1 MNRITTLL
9 IAFCAG
15 FLPAIALFS
24 LQNAVWG
31 GLLGVLLWL
40 VWDSWRMRQF
50 DQQLRNAQAGLP
62 LQESQGSWGL
72 LTQRVRHLL
81 RLSEQQLRQSDQRL
95 QDFLSAIQASPN
107 GVLLL
112 DAQTRIEWSNQ
123 TGAQLLE
130 IDAQRDVLQH
140 ITNLVRAPEFSEYL
154 QAGDY
159 SHDVVFE
166 TASSTAQHPKR
177 LSAQLHRYGSNVQGN
192 VSKLLMLVRDI
203 TALELA
209 EAQRRDFVAN
219 VSHEIRTPLTVLS
232 GFVETLQNLPLDEAQ
247 RSRYLSL
254 MQEQSQ
260 RMQSLVSDLL
270 TLSRLEAS
278 PAPSYEA
285 RLPVSQLMSQLERDA
300 RAMMQV
306 MDLPGHGT
314 HRLHF
319 DCTVQHLDLLG
330 DSTELL
336 SASSNLVQNA
346 LRYTPP
352 GGAVEVSLRLLPDD
366 RVEFAVQDTGAGI
379 APEHLPRLT
388 ERFYR
393 VDRSRSRESG
403 GTGLGLSIV
412 KHVVQRHGG
421 ELRISSEL
429 GKGSRFAFTLPANR
443 VLMTELRLAA

>member
-1 MNRITTLL
+1 MRRFTLFL
-9 IAFCAG
+9 IALCAG
-15 FLPAIALFS
+15 FITAYAFFS
-24 LQNAVWG
+24 LNNAVWG
-31 GLLGVLLWL
+31 ALFGVACWL
-40 VWDSWRMRQF
+40 AWDAWRYSQF
-50 DQQLRNAQAGLP
+50 DRQLRQAQAGFP
-62 LQESQGSWGL
+62 LVDTAGVWGQ
-72 LTQRVRHLL
+72 LTQRVRQLL
-81 RLSEQQLRQSDQRL
+81 RFKDQLLAQSDQRL
-95 QDFLSAIQASPN
+95 QDFLQAIQASPN

-112 DAQTRIEWSNQ
+112 DAQSRIEWCNQ
-123 TGAQLLE
+123 TGAQLL
-130 IDAQRDVLQH
+130 DLDSQRDLLQQ
-140 ITNLVRAPEFSEYL
+140 ITNLVRAPEFIAYL
-154 QAGDY
+154 NDGDY
-159 SHDVVFE
+159 SREVVFE
-166 TASSTAQHPKR
+166 TASSTVQRPKR
-177 LSAQLHRYGSNVQGN
+177 LSVQLHPYGSNIYGN
-192 VSKLLMLVRDI
+192 VSRLLMLVRDI

-232 GFVETLQNLPLDEAQ
+232 GFVETLQNLPLDESQ
-247 RSRYLSL
+247 RSRYLGL
-254 MQEQSQ
+254 MQEQSV

-278 PAPSYEA
+278 PVPSFDSRVA
-285 RLPVSQLMSQLERDA
+285 VSQLMSQLERDA

-306 MDLPGHGT
+306 MDLPGNST

-319 DCTVQHLDLLG
+319 RSDVGVSELVG
-330 DSTELL
+330 DNNELL
-336 SASSNLVQNA
+336 SATSNLVQNA

-352 GGAVEVSLRLLPDD
+352 AGAIDVSMSILPDG
-366 RVEFAVQDTGAGI
+366 RIEFAVQDTGAGI

-443 VLMTELRLAA
+443 VVKSDALLAA

>member
-1 MNRITTLL
+1 MNRFTTFL

-15 FLPAIALFS
+15 FLPATALFS
-24 LQNAVWG
+24 RHNAIWG
-31 GLLGVLLWL
+31 GLLGVVVWL
-40 VWDSWRMRQF
+40 AWDSWRLAQF

-62 LQESQGSWGL
+62 LQESQGVWGQ

-81 RLSEQQLRQSDQRL
+81 RTRDQQLLQSDQRL
-95 QDFLSAIQASPN
+95 QDFLLAIQASPS

-112 DAQTRIEWSNQ
+112 DAQNRIEWCNQ
-123 TGAQLLE
+123 TGAQLLGL
-130 IDAQRDVLQH
+130 DAQRDVLQH
-140 ITNLVRAPEFSEYL
+140 ITNLVRSPELAEYL
-154 QAGDY
+154 QEGDF
-159 SHDVVFE
+159 SHEVIFE
-166 TASSTAQHPKR
+166 TASSTAHIPKR
-177 LSAQLHRYGSNVQGN
+177 LSLQLHRYGSSVQGN
-192 VSKLLMLVRDI
+192 VSRLLMLVRDI

-232 GFVETLQNLPLDEAQ
+232 GFVETLQNLPLDESQ
-247 RSRYLSL
+247 RSRYLGL

-278 PAPSYEA
+278 PAPSFESA
-285 RLPVSQLMSQLERDA
+285 LPAGQLMAQLERDA
-300 RAMMQV
+300 HAMMQV
-306 MDLPGHGT
+306 MDLPGSSS

-319 DCTVQHLDLLG
+319 MCDQPQLQLLG
-330 DSTELL
+330 DRTELI
-336 SASSNLVQNA
+336 SATSNLVQNA

-352 GGAVEVSLRLLPDD
+352 GGSVDVSLRLLPDD
-366 RVEFAVQDTGAGI
+366 RMEFAVQDTGAGI

-421 ELRISSEL
+421 EVKISSEV

-443 VLMTELRLAA
+443 VLMQPTRLAA

>member
-1 MNRITTLL
+1 MNRVTTFL
-9 IAFCAG
+9 IALGVG
-15 FLPAIALFS
+15 FLSAAALFS
-24 LQNAVWG
+24 LRNAIWG
-31 GLLGVLLWL
+31 SLLGISVWF
-40 VWDSWRMRQF
+40 VWDGLRLRQF

-62 LQESQGSWGL
+62 MQESNGNWGQ

-81 RLSEQQLRQSDQRL
+81 RTRDQQLVQSDQRL

-112 DAQTRIEWSNQ
+112 DAQNRIEWSNQ

-140 ITNLVRAPEFSEYL
+140 ITNLVRAPEFAEYL
-154 QAGDY
+154 QRGDF
-159 SHDVVFE
+159 SHEVVFE
-166 TASSTAQHPKR
+166 AGSSTPQIPKR
-177 LSAQLHRYGSNVQGN
+177 LSLQLHRYGSSVQGS
-192 VSKLLMLVRDI
+192 VSRLLMLVRDI

-232 GFVETLQNLPLDEAQ
+232 GFVETLQNLPLNESQ
-247 RSRYLSL
+247 RSRYLGM

-278 PAPSYEA
+278 PAPSFETSM
-285 RLPVSQLMSQLERDA
+285 PMSQLMTQLERDA

-306 MDLPGHGT
+306 MDLPGNST

-319 DCTVQHLDLLG
+319 FCEAGDYQLLG
-330 DSTELL
+330 DRTELL
-336 SASSNLVQNA
+336 SATGNLVQNA

-352 GGAVEVSLRLLPDD
+352 GGSVDVSWALLPDG
-366 RVEFAVQDTGAGI
+366 RAEFAVQDSGAGI

-421 ELRISSEL
+421 ELKISSEL
-429 GKGSRFAFTLPANR
+429 GKGSRFVFTLPSNR
-443 VLMTELRLAA
+443 LVRPQHTA

>member
-1 MNRITTLL
+1 MNRITTFL

-31 GLLGVLLWL
+31 GLLGIVLWL
-40 VWDSWRMRQF
+40 VWDSWRMGQF

-62 LQESQGSWGL
+62 LQDSGGMWGR

-81 RLSEQQLRQSDQRL
+81 RTRDQQLQQSDQRL

-154 QAGDY
+154 QAGDF

-232 GFVETLQNLPLDEAQ
+232 GFVETLQNLPLDESQ
-247 RSRYLSL
+247 RSRYLDL

-278 PAPSYEA
+278 PAPSFET
-285 RLPVSQLMSQLERDA
+285 RLPVGQLLAQLERDA

-306 MDLPGHGT
+306 MDLPGNST

-319 DCTVQHLDLLG
+319 ECAVQHLDLLG

-346 LRYTPP
+346 LRYTPV
-352 GGAVEVSLRLLPDD
+352 GGSVDVSLRLLPDD

-421 ELRISSEL
+421 ELRITSEL
-429 GKGSRFAFTLPANR
+429 GRGSRFAFTLPASR
-443 VLMTELRLAA
+443 VLMTEMKLAA

>member
-1 MNRITTLL
+1 MNRITTFL
-9 IAFCAG
+9 IAFSAG
-15 FLPAIALFS
+15 FITAYGLFS

-31 GLLGVLLWL
+31 GLAGIAIWL
-40 VWDSWRMRQF
+40 VWDGWQLSRF
-50 DQQLRNAQAGLP
+50 DQQLRNAQAGMTM
-62 LQESQGSWGL
+62 QESSGVWGRF
-72 LTQRVRHLL
+72 TQRVRHLL
-81 RLSEQQLRQSDQRL
+81 RTRDQQLIQSDQRL

-112 DAQTRIEWSNQ
+112 DAETRIEWCNQ

-130 IDAQRDVLQH
+130 LDAQRDVMQH

-154 QAGDY
+154 QSGDY
-159 SHDVVFE
+159 SHDVIFE
-166 TASSTAQHPKR
+166 TASSTVQHPKR

-192 VSKLLMLVRDI
+192 VSRLLMLVRDI

-232 GFVETLQNLPLDEAQ
+232 GFIETLQHLPLEEAQ
-247 RSRYLSL
+247 RSRYLGL

-278 PAPSYEA
+278 PAPSFDTT
-285 RLPVSQLMSQLERDA
+285 LSGKQLMAQLERDA
-300 RAMMQV
+300 HAMMQV
-306 MDLPGHGT
+306 LDLPGNSN

-319 DCTVQHLDLLG
+319 ACDAADFHWLG
-330 DSTELL
+330 DPSELL
-336 SASSNLVQNA
+336 SATSNLVQNA

-352 GGAVEVSLRLLPDD
+352 GGSVDVSLQLLPDGKS
-366 RVEFAVQDTGAGI
+366 EFAVQDSGMGI
-379 APEHLPRLT
+379 APEHIPRLT

-421 ELRISSEL
+421 EVKISSEV
-429 GKGSRFAFTLPANR
+429 GKGSRFSFTLPASR
-443 VLMTELRLAA
+443 VKR

>member
-1 MNRITTLL
+1 MSRLTAFL
-9 IAFCAG
+9 ISFFAG
-15 FLPAIALFS
+15 FLPAILLFS
-24 LQNAVWG
+24 LTYAVWG
-31 GLLGVLLWL
+31 GLVGILAWLL
-40 VWDSWRMRQF
+40 WDSWRLAQF

-62 LQESQGSWGL
+62 MQESKGTWGL

-81 RLSEQQLRQSDQRL
+81 RSRDQQLQQSDQRL

-112 DAQTRIEWSNQ
+112 DAQNRIEWCNQ

-130 IDAQRDVLQH
+130 IDAQRDLMQH

-154 QAGDY
+154 QEGDF

-166 TASSTAQHPKR
+166 TPSSTAQRPKR
-177 LSAQLHRYGSNVQGN
+177 ISVQLHRYGSNVQGN
-192 VSKLLMLVRDI
+192 ISRLLMLMRDI

-209 EAQRRDFVAN
+209 EVQRRDFVAN

-232 GFVETLQNLPLDEAQ
+232 GFIETLQNLPLDESQ
-247 RSRYLSL
+247 RSRYLGL

-278 PAPSYEA
+278 PAPSFETT
-285 RLPVSQLMSQLERDA
+285 LPVSQLMSQLERDA

-306 MDLPGHGT
+306 MDLPGNNT

-319 DCTVQHLDLLG
+319 FCEASAYQLIG
-330 DSTELL
+330 DSTELI
-336 SASSNLVQNA
+336 SATSNLVQNA
-346 LRYTPP
+346 LRYTPS
-352 GGAVEVSLRLLPDD
+352 GGSVDVSLTLLSDG
-366 RVEFAVQDTGAGI
+366 RAEFAVQDTGAGI

-421 ELRISSEL
+421 ELKISSEL

-443 VLMTELRLAA
+443 VAITKLRLAA

>member
-1 MNRITTLL
+1 MNRITTFL
-9 IAFCAG
+9 IALSAG
-15 FLPAIALFS
+15 FLPVIALFS
-24 LQNAVWG
+24 LKNAAWG
-31 GLLGVLLWL
+31 GLIGVIAWL
-40 VWDSWRMRQF
+40 IWDSWRFNQF

-62 LQESQGSWGL
+62 LQEGGGAWGQ

-81 RLSEQQLRQSDQRL
+81 RTRDQQLTQSDQRL

-112 DAQTRIEWSNQ
+112 DAQNRIEWCNQ

-130 IDAQRDVLQH
+130 LDAQRDVMQH

-154 QAGDY
+154 AAGDF

-177 LSAQLHRYGSNVQGN
+177 LDAQLHRYGSNVQGGI
-192 VSKLLMLVRDI
+192 SRLLMLVRDI

-278 PAPSYEA
+278 PAPSFETNLPA
-285 RLPVSQLMSQLERDA
+285 RQLMAQLERDA

-306 MDLPGHGT
+306 MDLPGNST

-319 DCTVQHLDLLG
+319 QNDAAELGLLG
-330 DSTELL
+330 DRTELI
-336 SASSNLVQNA
+336 SATSNLVQNA

-352 GGAVEVSLRLLPDD
+352 GGSVDVSLIFLADGRA
-366 RVEFAVQDTGAGI
+366 EFSVQDSGAGI

-421 ELRISSEL
+421 ELRITSEL
-429 GKGSRFAFTLPANR
+429 GKGSKFAFTLPAHR
-443 VLMTELRLAA
+443 VVMQALRLAA

>member
-1 MNRITTLL
+1 MSRFTTFLV
-9 IAFCAG
+9 AFCAG

-24 LQNAVWG
+24 LKNAIWG
-31 GLLGVLLWL
+31 GLFGVVIWL
-40 VWDSWRMRQF
+40 AWDGWRLSQF

-62 LQESQGSWGL
+62 LQESDGVWGQ

-81 RLSEQQLRQSDQRL
+81 RTRDQQLAQSDQRL

-112 DAQTRIEWSNQ
+112 DPQNRIEWCNQ

-130 IDAQRDVLQH
+130 LDAQRDVMQH

-154 QAGDY
+154 QEGDFT
-159 SHDVVFE
+159 HDVMFE

-177 LSAQLHRYGSNVQGN
+177 LSAQLHRYGSNMQGN
-192 VSKLLMLVRDI
+192 ITRLLMLVRDI

-232 GFVETLQNLPLDEAQ
+232 GFIETLQNLPLDEAQ

-278 PAPSYEA
+278 PAPSFETT
-285 RLPVSQLMSQLERDA
+285 LPAGELMGQLERDA
-300 RAMMQV
+300 HAMMQV
-306 MDLPGHGT
+306 LDLPGSSS

-319 DCTVQHLDLLG
+319 TCDLPQLQLIG
-330 DSTELL
+330 DRTELI
-336 SASSNLVQNA
+336 SATSNLVQNA

-352 GGAVEVSLRLLPDD
+352 GGSVDVSLRLLPDD
-366 RVEFAVQDTGAGI
+366 RVEFTVQDTGAGI

-421 ELRISSEL
+421 EVKISSEV
-429 GKGSRFAFTLPANR
+429 GKGSRFAFTLPASR
-443 VLMTELRLAA
+443 IRLVS

>member
-1 MNRITTLL
+1 MNRFTTFF
-9 IAFCAG
+9 IAICAG
-15 FLPAIALFS
+15 LVTAAALFS
-24 LQNAVWG
+24 LRNAAWG
-31 GLLGVLLWL
+31 GLIGIMIWL
-40 VWDSWRMRQF
+40 IWDSWRFNQF

-62 LQESQGSWGL
+62 LQEGSGTWGQ

-81 RLSEQQLRQSDQRL
+81 RTRDQQLIQSDQRL
-95 QDFLSAIQASPN
+95 QDFLSAIQASPG

-112 DAQTRIEWSNQ
+112 DAQNRIEWCNQ

-130 IDAQRDVLQH
+130 LDAQRDVMQH

-154 QAGDY
+154 TAGDF

-177 LSAQLHRYGSNVQGN
+177 LDAQLHRYGSSVQGGI
-192 VSKLLMLVRDI
+192 SRLLMLVRDI

-232 GFVETLQNLPLDEAQ
+232 GFIETLQNLPLDESQ
-247 RSRYLSL
+247 RSRYLGM

-278 PAPSYEA
+278 PTPSFET
-285 RLPVSQLMSQLERDA
+285 RLPASQLMAQLERDA

-306 MDLPGHGT
+306 INLPGNTT

-319 DCTVQHLDLLG
+319 HSDADSLALLG

-352 GGAVEVSLRLLPDD
+352 GGSVDVSLILLADG
-366 RVEFAVQDTGAGI
+366 RVEFSVQDSGAGI

-412 KHVVQRHGG
+412 KHVIQRHGG

-443 VLMTELRLAA
+443 VVMQALRLVA

>member
-1 MNRITTLL
+1 MRRLTLFL
-9 IAFCAG
+9 IAFCVG

-24 LQNAVWG
+24 FKYSAWG
-31 GLLGVLLWL
+31 GLIGALVWL
-40 VWDSWRMRQF
+40 AWDSWRFKQF
-50 DQQLRNAQAGLP
+50 DYQLRNAQAGLAIMDTP
-62 LQESQGSWGL
+62 GVWGQ
-72 LTQRVRHLL
+72 LTQRVRHLM
-81 RLSEQQLRQSDQRL
+81 RSKDQLLLQSDQRL
-95 QDFLSAIQASPN
+95 QDFLQAIQASPN

-112 DAQTRIEWSNQ
+112 DSRGRIEWCNQ

-130 IDAQRDVLQH
+130 LDAQRDLLQH
-140 ITNLVRAPEFSEYL
+140 ITNLVRAPEFTHYL
-154 QAGDY
+154 QEGDY
-159 SHDVVFE
+159 ADEVAFE

-192 VSKLLMLVRDI
+192 VSRLLMLVRDI

-278 PAPSYEA
+278 PAPSFETA
-285 RLPVSQLMSQLERDA
+285 LSAAQLMDQLERDA

-306 MDLPGHGT
+306 IYLPSSSP

-319 DCTVQHLDLLG
+319 FCEVDSVQLHG
-330 DSTELL
+330 DHSELL
-336 SASSNLVQNA
+336 SAAGNLVQNA

-352 GGAVEVSLRLLPDD
+352 GGAVNVSLKLLPDD
-366 RVEFAVQDTGAGI
+366 RIEFAVQDSGAGI

-421 ELRISSEL
+421 ELRITSEM

-443 VLMTELRLAA
+443 VRL